1 MRWFLKFILWI
12 GMCQSFD
19 AGFIFPCAIIIYLER
34 CCAKGPPKALPNK
47 MDSETIMYLR
57 KISKRNKRNEENLE
71 EQQTITHE
79 RTPRIYVIWPLAY
92 IHGWWW
98 EEKFTN
104 KYGRYKISIEA
115 FTKPKL
121 QYTKELSLT
130 NNKEYINSYS
140 IFKLAAPS

>member
-47 MDSETIMYLR
+47 MDSETIMDLR

-71 EQQTITHE
+71 EQQTITHKRGHQE
-79 RTPRIYVIWPLAY
+79 FMWFGLWPTSM
-92 IHGWWW
+92 GGD
-98 EEKFTN
+98 EKKN
-104 KYGRYKISIEA
+104 
-115 FTKPKL
+115 
-121 QYTKELSLT
+121 SLT
-130 NNKEYINSYS
+130 NMEDT
-140 IFKLAAPS
+140 KLV